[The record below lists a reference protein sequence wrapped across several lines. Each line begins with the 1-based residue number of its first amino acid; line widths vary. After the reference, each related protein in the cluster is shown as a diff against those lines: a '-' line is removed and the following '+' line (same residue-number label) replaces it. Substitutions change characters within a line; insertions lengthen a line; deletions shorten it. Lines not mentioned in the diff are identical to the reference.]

1 MASPDPWQRRLGDLQ
16 LDLRIEQDKLSQL
29 VASLQQ
35 LKGRIEAGKG
45 TGETVDSAA
54 LRLQSLYTGVER
66 CLLLIERVLNG
77 ARPAV
82 LSHAVRAALAE
93 LLAFRHVVRHLY
105 AYELDDDR
113 VRLLLQ
119 RATALWPAIEADL
132 DRFQAWLEE
141 LRLDDPG
148 GGI

>member
-1 MASPDPWQRRLGDLQ
+1 M
-16 LDLRIEQDKLSQL
+16 
-29 VASLQQ
+29 
-35 LKGRIEAGKG
+35 
-45 TGETVDSAA
+45 
-54 LRLQSLYTGVER
+54 
-66 CLLLIERVLNG
+66 LIERVLNE

-132 DRFQAWLEE
+132 KRFQAWLEE